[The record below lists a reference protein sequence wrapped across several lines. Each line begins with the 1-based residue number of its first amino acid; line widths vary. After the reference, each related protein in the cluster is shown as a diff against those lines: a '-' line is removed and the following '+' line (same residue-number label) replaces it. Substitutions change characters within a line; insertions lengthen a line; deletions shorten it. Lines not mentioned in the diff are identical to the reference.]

1 MVRNAAAMQV
11 QHARLANAIA
21 IACLPPLTA
30 RLHVLPPARRHS
42 RHSASSPATSPLH
55 LLLLESNP
63 LPTPSPNP
71 PLYISPPP
79 PPPIAPLLCPLFFF
93 LLSLTL
99 LILASSSSS
108 IQWICTLPTRGG
120 RRTRRRSGR
129 CRSRRPSRG
138 EPLRRRRQAP
148 RRPRCTASSPGSSG
162 TSCRGSRAPRAAA
175 AKAARGA
182 GAARARAPRRRRG
195 PAVRAMVRLPHAH
208 GRLPRRRPRRPHLN
222 RPPRLPWPKLHSS
235 PAQREKKLV

>member
-1 MVRNAAAMQV
+1 MVRNAAAMQG

-21 IACLPPLTA
+21 IACPPPLTA

-63 LPTPSPNP
+63 LHTPSPNP
-71 PLYISPPP
+71 PLYISPP

-162 TSCRGSRAPRAAA
+162 TSCRGSRRPAPPPPRQPV
-175 AKAARGA
+175 
-182 GAARARAPRRRRG
+182 APAQPVPVR
-195 PAVRAMVRLPHAH
+195 PAVDEAQLYAPWCGFPMPMAASLDAAH
-208 GRLPRRRPRRPHLN
+208 GALI
-222 RPPRLPWPKLHSS
+222 
-235 PAQREKKLV
+235 